1 MKNDIYTWME
11 NISVPL
17 YIIANYIVQNKYSVK
32 EMPIIEENVQVPEEN
47 KETPQSKVV
56 ICQVED
62 LSSIRDKYPYEIF
75 IKD

>member
-1 MKNDIYTWME
+1 ME

-47 KETPQSKVV
+47 KETPRSKVV
-56 ICQVED
+56 IHQVED
-62 LSSIRDKYPYEIF
+62 KKHLCFHWE
-75 IKD
+75 